1 MLYFLLFRPLTPT
14 PESELNFHG
23 SFAPAVESPNGYS
36 PADDSNYTPTLVI
49 DEVPFIISR
58 CRGLRFDHLTV
69 IN

>member
-49 DEVPFIISR
+49 DEDPLSFRDVEDSVLTT
-58 CRGLRFDHLTV
+58 LR
-69 IN
+69 